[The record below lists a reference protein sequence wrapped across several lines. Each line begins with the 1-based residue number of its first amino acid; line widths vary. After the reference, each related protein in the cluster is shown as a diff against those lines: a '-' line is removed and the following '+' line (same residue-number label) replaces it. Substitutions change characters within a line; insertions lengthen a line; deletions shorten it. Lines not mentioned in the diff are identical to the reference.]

1 MSEFT
6 PKRTSARKKAREI
19 AKLLRTERPDYAYLK
34 EVFRHLR
41 AELEVEVPGPSRRL
55 PWVPTEEQV
64 RAFYEAVW
72 RTRRTTDLVLIK
84 TFLYTGVRVSE
95 LVVIRL
101 ADVDLDACQIRVNLG
116 KGSKDRVVPFP
127 SSFRETLALHV
138 RQRQREGGSYLFESS
153 WKRRYSDR
161 GIRRMLERYTEQA
174 WLEHTVSPHKLRH
187 FLLTW
192 LKKQGIDDALIQ
204 PYSGHASRQSLEVYS
219 RLALGEAL
227 QEYDRVI
234 ARFPV

>member
-1 MSEFT
+1 MSET
-6 PKRTSARKKAREI
+6 GAKRTSAKKKAREI
-19 AKLLRTERPDYAYLK
+19 ARLLRPERPDYAYLK
-34 EVFRHLR
+34 DVFRHLR
-41 AELEVEVPGPSRRL
+41 AELEVKVPGPSRRL
-55 PWVPTEEQV
+55 PWVPTEAQV

-72 RTRRTTDLVLIK
+72 RTRRTADLVLIK

-101 ADVDLDACQIRVNLG
+101 ADVDLDACRIRVNLG

-127 SSFRETLALHV
+127 AGFRETLALHV
-138 RQRQREGGSYLFESS
+138 RQRQREGGTYLFESS

-161 GIRRMLERYTEQA
+161 GVRRMLERYTEQA
-174 WLEHTVSPHKLRH
+174 GLEHTVSPHKLRH

-192 LKKQGIDDALIQ
+192 LKKQGVDDALIQ

-219 RLALGEAL
+219 RLALGEAQ

-234 ARFPV
+234 GRFPV